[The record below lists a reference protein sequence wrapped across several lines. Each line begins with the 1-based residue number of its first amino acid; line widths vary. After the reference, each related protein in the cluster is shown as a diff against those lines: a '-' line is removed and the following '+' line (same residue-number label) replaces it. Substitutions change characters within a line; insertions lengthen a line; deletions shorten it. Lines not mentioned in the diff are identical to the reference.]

1 MTKLTDIQL
10 ILLSTA
16 ASRPNG
22 SLLPPPDSLGASA
35 IRIRKGISAL
45 IKAGLATE
53 VASTAD
59 IESWREDDGQ
69 GIAVIITDAGR
80 AAIALDNN
88 SSTQQV
94 ENIAADGHPQ
104 PSPPAYPTKTAMV
117 IDLLSRSEGATLAD
131 LVTATGWLPHTTR
144 AALTGLR
151 KKGRNITKSKRGSE
165 TCYHVAAA

>member
-16 ASRPNG
+16 ASRPDG
-22 SLLPPPDSLGASA
+22 SLLPPPESLGASA
-35 IRIRKGISAL
+35 LRIRKGIAAL
-45 IKAGLATE
+45 IKSGLAE
-53 VASTAD
+53 EIASNAD
-59 IESWREDDGQ
+59 TESWREEGGQ
-69 GIAVIITDAGR
+69 GIAVIITHAGR
-80 AAIALDNN
+80 AAIAPDGNG
-88 SSTQQV
+88 STQPT
-94 ENIAADGHPQ
+94 ENITAIVEPQ

-131 LVTATGWLPHTTR
+131 LLTATGWLPHTTR

-151 KKGRNITKSKRGSE
+151 KKGRTITKIKRGSE